1 MATTITIEVPDDLTP
16 DQAEALRHALRVH
29 SENISTGS
37 TLGAEMDHHIS
48 ILGRLNAC
56 NPRAPLP
63 LDLARD
69 QFRLALR
76 EMHSPLLM
84 ASSCWMHMVGEGAD
98 LAAEVDAVAE
108 QYPSI
113 DAHREIIEATL
124 SVRG

>member
-1 MATTITIEVPDDLTP
+1 MATTITIEVPDDLTS
-16 DQAEALRHALRVH
+16 DQTEALRHALRVH
-29 SENISTGS
+29 ADRISIGS
-37 TLGAEMDHHIS
+37 TLGSEMDQHIS

-56 NPRAPLP
+56 DPRGSLP

-84 ASSCWMHMVGEGAD
+84 ASSCWMHMAGEGAD
-98 LAAEVDAVAE
+98 LASEVDAVAE

-113 DAHREIIEATL
+113 DAHREIIEAAL